1 MGQLHYRRYFSPE
14 EIRAIA
20 LKIDRLAGTGRTVH
34 LLPATGLMAADAMRM
49 WGARPSRPVII
60 DLFCS
65 NPLNCVLHPCM
76 RCIGK
81 ANQIIQVIEG
91 QEPFFPPRKRSS

>member
-1 MGQLHYRRYFSPE
+1 MAQLHYRRYFSPE
-14 EIRAIA
+14 EIRTIA
-20 LKIDRLAGTGRTVH
+20 LRIDQLAGNGRTVH

-49 WGARPSRPVII
+49 WGARPSRPVIV

-65 NPLNCVLHPCM
+65 NPLNCLQSQCM

-81 ANQIIQVIEG
+81 ANLIIRMIEG
-91 QEPFFPPRKRSS
+91 QEP